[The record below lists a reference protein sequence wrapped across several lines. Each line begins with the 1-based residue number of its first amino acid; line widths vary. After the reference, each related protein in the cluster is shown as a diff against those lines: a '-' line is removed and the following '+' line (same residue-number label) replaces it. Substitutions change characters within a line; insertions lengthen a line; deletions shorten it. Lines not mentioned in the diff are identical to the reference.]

1 MGSTENEE
9 KQEGRKKSIEQ
20 DHARHSSG
28 PVTRIVPI
36 HMEGEEKGKT
46 HRVPIKVTSHR
57 RGRSESC
64 GRRNGLNEEVPVKVT
79 FSNMESN
86 AFLDSNVNCDAFT
99 QTFEGDKRNCVI
111 C

>member
-1 MGSTENEE
+1 
-9 KQEGRKKSIEQ
+9 
-20 DHARHSSG
+20 
-28 PVTRIVPI
+28 
-36 HMEGEEKGKT
+36 MEGEEKGKT

-64 GRRNGLNEEVPVKVT
+64 GRRNGLNEEVPVKGT

>member
-1 MGSTENEE
+1 
-9 KQEGRKKSIEQ
+9 
-20 DHARHSSG
+20 
-28 PVTRIVPI
+28 
-36 HMEGEEKGKT
+36 MEGEEKGKT
-46 HRVPIKVTSHR
+46 HRVPIKVASHR